1 MDEMIIVKD
10 KDIALTQE
18 AVARIVSLE
27 TTLEVLKEKEAE
39 LKKAILEE
47 MEAKKITKIDIDGLS
62 VTYKASYDR
71 ESFDSKKFKADNPD
85 LYDEYVKITQVSPS
99 IILKVK

>member
-10 KDIALTQE
+10 KDIELTQE

-27 TTLEVLKEKEAE
+27 TTLAVLKEKEEE

-85 LYDEYVKITQVSPS
+85 LYDEYVRITQVRPS
-99 IILKVK
+99 VILKVK

>member
-1 MDEMIIVKD
+1 MNEMIIVKD

-27 TTLEVLKEKEAE
+27 TTLAVLKEKEVE

-99 IILKVK
+99 VILKVK

>member
-1 MDEMIIVKD
+1 MNEMIIVKD

-27 TTLEVLKEKEAE
+27 TTLAVLKEKEAE

-47 MEAKKITKIDIDGLS
+47 MEEKKITKIDIDGLS

-85 LYDEYVKITQVSPS
+85 VYDEYVKITQVSPS
-99 IILKVK
+99 VILKVK